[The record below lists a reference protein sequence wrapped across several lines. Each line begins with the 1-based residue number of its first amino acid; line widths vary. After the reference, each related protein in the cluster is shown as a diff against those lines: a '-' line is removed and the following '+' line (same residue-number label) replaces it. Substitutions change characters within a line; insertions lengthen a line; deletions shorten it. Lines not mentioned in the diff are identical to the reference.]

1 MCDFCSGE
9 GICRAPSLM
18 TETGPLQPSGDCR
31 QLQKASQH
39 SSPTLPPP
47 PHPPSV
53 LCFLVFKGFLVR
65 MMYCSRPINLYEVKL
80 LQCSQFNI
88 KSQFWCILCMQR
100 KILSKSYYFQIV
112 KVLYYIATLLIT
124 WAKSWIDLWS
134 GLYTAISYVL
144 YIYDI
149 IIYIFIYI
157 YIRTHTYIYTYIPI
171 QGLLSLFT

>member
-1 MCDFCSGE
+1 
-9 GICRAPSLM
+9 M

-39 SSPTLPPP
+39 SSPTLPPH

-65 MMYCSRPINLYEVKL
+65 MMYCSRPIILYEVKL

-134 GLYTAISYVL
+134 GLYTAISCVTYIYI

-149 IIYIFIYI
+149 KLYI
-157 YIRTHTYIYTYIPI
+157 YLYIYTYTYIHI
-171 QGLLSLFT
+171 YLYTYSGIIIFVYIILTR